1 MSHWTYR
8 IISSP
13 WPSKLNEESRS
24 FEVHEVYFDETG
36 IHAVTQKS
44 VSPYGETKE
53 ELRADMEKF
62 QEAFNKPVLKMEDLD
77 FVGVDTY

>member
-36 IHAVTQKS
+36 ILAVTQKS
-44 VSPYGETKE
+44 VSPYGETEE